1 MEEPDRPVDRGR
13 VAPLVLV
20 AGAMVLGVVFDRV
33 GDLWDTQVWGWVI
46 LGLAGLAAGLVLVR
60 HWRWAESAAVV
71 LLCGALGAA
80 WHHER
85 WADRAGDDL
94 SRTVDNAGWSFGERR
109 VAWLRGVVVDEAT
122 FRPGRDGPDDEG
134 STRVLIGLTAI
145 HDDAAP
151 DDWRGAS
158 GTVQAFVG
166 GDRSDLVTG
175 RAVETAG
182 MLTRVEGPLNPGEYD
197 PRPVLQGRG
206 VRLRL
211 LVDGPSGVWD
221 NPDGAAW
228 PWTARLG
235 AVRRWSYRTLA
246 TGLDPATLPLAAALL
261 LGRREAVD
269 PDINDAFARTG
280 TTHLLAISGLHLQ
293 ALAWVLAS
301 LALSLGMKRQP
312 TFVLVALGTVAYAAL
327 VGFAPSVVRS
337 AAMTVGA
344 CLAGWRH
351 RCRRPG
357 NMLGGALV
365 ATSLWNPSDLFDV
378 GCQLSFL
385 AVAAVIWLV
394 PEAISWDEP
403 QLLPLDVLERQ
414 TQTWWRVRRRVGLA
428 YLRASLVGSA
438 VVWVAAWPLVALRF
452 HLVSPVAILANLPLI
467 PMTSLALLLAGLTL
481 ASSAVW
487 APLGVP
493 FAWACGR
500 SLVATEFL
508 VRWGMKLPG
517 GHAFVPGPAVPLV
530 GVFYVLLTL
539 AMVALAC
546 RWRPRRVRFWL
557 RGATLCGVALA
568 ILPLIPTRPEV
579 AEADVCAVGH
589 GLAVVIQSPTGQTA
603 LYDAGKLGDPHV
615 GRRVVAPALW
625 ARGVARID
633 ILILSHADAD
643 HFNGVPDLLD
653 RFPIGSVRIPP
664 GFDDP
669 TNPGAARLIAAIQER
684 GIPVEPI
691 ATGDVIDLGAGL
703 TLATRLPGSGD
714 RSGTDNARSVVL
726 DVTRAGQTLLLTGDL
741 EREGLTKLLRLDPP
755 DPPLHALVAPHHGGR
770 TSNPPALYSWA
781 NPALVAVSQRSP
793 TTGARDPLAFLEAPG
808 KEKPTLLRTWRTGAI
823 RFRWA
828 PAGLRAT
835 GFLEPAPPEQPTRD
849 DPPRLAGFGLTT
861 SSTGLVVLAGVVGGA
876 GLALALI
883 AVEWGAWSL
892 VAPGRRPAR
901 PDATPPPPARPREQI
916 THQAGDGV
924 VLVGDWFASAGPTRD
939 RTILLLHG
947 LAEDRRAFEV
957 RVDRLIQRG
966 WNVAA
971 VDARASGASGGRWV
985 TFGGREADDVWGWL
999 DTLTPLVPD
1008 SPRFAVWGRS
1018 MGAATALRA
1027 AATDPR
1033 IKTLIL
1039 EAPYDDLRT
1048 AVANVLRR
1056 LRVPGA
1062 LAPLV
1067 LARAR
1072 WLAGV
1077 SLDRPRPLDL
1087 APQIHVPT
1095 LIIHGTRDTLV
1106 PLPLAQNL
1114 ANRIGRDHPS
1124 PPPAEFLPV
1133 PEAGHANIFATG
1145 GDPLAAA
1152 VADFLDRSLPPL
1164 T

>member
-1 MEEPDRPVDRGR
+1 MIEELDRPDERVR
-13 VAPLVLV
+13 VAPLALV
-20 AGAMVLGVVFDRV
+20 AGALGLGVVFDRV
-33 GDLWDTQVWGWVI
+33 AAPWKTSVWGLAI
-46 LGLAGLAAGLVLVR
+46 IGLAGIAAVLMLA
-60 HWRWAESAAVV
+60 RWGRRAESVALILICAAM
-71 LLCGALGAA
+71 GAA

-85 WADRAGDDL
+85 WSDRAGDDL
-94 SRTVDNAGWSFGERR
+94 SRTVDGASWSIGERR

-145 HDDAAP
+145 HDAAAP
-151 DDWRGAS
+151 NGWRLAS

-182 MLTRVEGPLNPGEYD
+182 VLARVEGPLNPGEFD
-197 PRPVLQGRG
+197 SRPMLQGRG

-221 NPDGAAW
+221 DPTGSEW
-228 PWTARLG
+228 PWTKRLG
-235 AVRRWSYRTLA
+235 AVRRWSYQTLA

-301 LALSLGMKRQP
+301 LALSLGAKRRS
-312 TFVLVALGTVAYAAL
+312 TFLLVAGGTVAYAAL

-365 ATSLWNPSDLFDV
+365 ATLFWNPSDLFDV

-394 PEAISWDEP
+394 PEALSWDAP

-414 TQTWWRVRRRVGLA
+414 TQTWWRIRRRVGLA
-428 YLRASLVGSA
+428 YLRASLVGSS
-438 VVWVAAWPLVALRF
+438 VVWVAAWPLVVLRF

-467 PMTSLALLLAGLTL
+467 PLTSLALLLSGLTL
-481 ASSAVW
+481 AASAIW
-487 APLGVP
+487 TPLGMP
-493 FAWACGR
+493 FAWACGQ
-500 SLVATEFL
+500 SLSATEFL
-508 VRWGMKLPG
+508 VRWGMKLPN
-517 GHAFVPGPAVPLV
+517 GHGFVPGPPPALV
-530 GVFYVLLTL
+530 GVFYVLLTM
-539 AMVALAC
+539 AMVALAS

-557 RGATLCGVALA
+557 GGATLCGLALA
-568 ILPLIPTRPEV
+568 VLPLIPVRPKV
-579 AEADVCAVGH
+579 AEADICAVGH
-589 GLAVVIQSPTGQTA
+589 GLAVVVRSPSGQTA

-615 GRRVVAPALW
+615 GRRIVAPALW
-625 ARGVARID
+625 ASGIARVD
-633 ILILSHADAD
+633 VLILSHADAD

-653 RFPIGSVRIPP
+653 RFAIGSVRIPP
-664 GFDDP
+664 GFEDP
-669 TNPGAARLIAAIQER
+669 TNPGAERLVAAIQER

-691 ATGDVIDLGAGL
+691 ESGDVIDLGAGL
-703 TLATRLPGSGD
+703 TLTARLPEPGD
-714 RSGTDNARSVVL
+714 LSGTDNARSVVL
-726 DVTRAGQTLLLTGDL
+726 DVTRDGWTLLLTGDL

-755 DPPLHALVAPHHGGR
+755 DPPIAAIIAPHHGGR
-770 TSNPPALYSWA
+770 TSNPPALYTWA

-793 TTGARDPLAFLEAPG
+793 ITGARDPLTFLEAPG
-808 KEKPTLLRTWRTGAI
+808 KDARPLLRTWQTGAI
-823 RFRWA
+823 RFRWT
-828 PAGLRAT
+828 PSGLQAT
-835 GFLEPAPPEQPTRD
+835 GFLDPLKQDQPTSD
-849 DPPRLAGFGLTT
+849 TPPKLAGFGLTT
-861 SSTGLVVLAGVVGGA
+861 WPHWLVGLAGLIGGA
-876 GLALALI
+876 GLALVVI
-883 AVEWGAWSL
+883 TIEWAAWSL
-892 VAPGRRPAR
+892 VAPGRRLAQ
-901 PDATPPPPARPREQI
+901 PDAEPLPPAHPRQRI
-916 THQAGDGV
+916 THHANDGV
-924 VLVGDWFASAGPTRD
+924 ILVGDWFPSAGPTRD

-957 RVDRLIQRG
+957 RVDRLVNRG
-966 WNVAA
+966 WNAA
-971 VDARASGASGGRWV
+971 ALDARASGESGGRWV
-985 TFGGREADDVWGWL
+985 TFGGREADDVRGWL
-999 DTLTPLVPD
+999 DTLSPLIPD

-1056 LRVPGA
+1056 LRVPGS

-1077 SLDRPRPLDL
+1077 SLDRPRSLDL

-1124 PPPAEFLPV
+1124 PPPAEFLAV
-1133 PEAGHANIFATG
+1133 PDAGHANIFATG
-1145 GDPLAAA
+1145 GDPLAEA
-1152 VADFLDRSLPPL
+1152 VADFLDRALPH
-1164 T
+1164 